1 MLRKLSL
8 NEWFLKYQLD
18 YLNRNYNHLSAMIE
32 CDLSSL
38 ITKYGDDK
46 LPITSILIK
55 SASLLL
61 KECPQVNRQI
71 FQTIWGKRIYISDE
85 FAVTVPVLFETKEG
99 LYTSVVN
106 IENAWKKSLDE
117 IREELKSYRKQDP
130 YRLPLGKFI
139 LGKGNTFF
147 NRLRLRIIHKLVNTF
162 PYFLEKYKVGTICVS
177 SLMNVKNT
185 DSDIIYMAKGPGA
198 MTLCLCGINLQSKR
212 MKLGISWDHGTGH
225 GVEGVSASKKL
236 VELIEKSTSF

>member
-1 MLRKLSL
+1 MLRKLTL

-18 YLNRNYNHLSAMIE
+18 FLNRRYNHLSAMIE

-38 ITKYGDDK
+38 MLRFGNDK

-55 SASLLL
+55 CASLLL
-61 KECPQVNRQI
+61 KECPQVNRQM
-71 FQTIWGKRIYISDE
+71 FQSIWGKRIYSSDE
-85 FAVTVPVLFETKEG
+85 FAVTVPVLFETKDG

-106 IENAWKKSLDE
+106 IENAWNKSLDE

-130 YRLPLGKFI
+130 YSLPLGKFI
-139 LGKGNTFF
+139 LGKENTFL
-147 NRLRLRIIHKLVNTF
+147 NRLRLKIIHRLVNTF
-162 PYFLEKYKVGTICVS
+162 PSFLEKYKVGTICVT

-185 DSDIIYMAKGPGA
+185 DSDIVYMAKGPGA
-198 MTLCLCGINLQSKR
+198 FTLCLCGLNLQTKR

-225 GVEGVSASKKL
+225 GVEGVVASKKL
-236 VELIEKSTSF
+236 VELIENFN